1 RAETFRNL
9 VVSMGEVMSVQGV
22 SDYDIKAGGTEIPAV
37 AALPEA
43 PLAMPVQSL
52 EAGGIVALL
61 RGLFGTAGRAVK
73 H

>member
-1 RAETFRNL
+1 MT
-9 VVSMGEVMSVQGV
+9 VQGNLA
-22 SDYDIKAGGTEIPAV
+22 IGLTAAEIAVPAT

-52 EAGGIVALL
+52 EAGGIVGVL
-61 RGLFGTAGRAVK
+61 RGLFGAVGRAVK

>member
-1 RAETFRNL
+1 
-9 VVSMGEVMSVQGV
+9 MGEVMTLQGK
-22 SDYDIKAGGTEIPAV
+22 SAIDLKAAGAEIPAI

-52 EAGGIVALL
+52 DAGGIAALL
-61 RGLFGTAGRAVK
+61 RGIFGTAGRAVK

>member
-1 RAETFRNL
+1 MTLQGKSAIDLRA
-9 VVSMGEVMSVQGV
+9 
-22 SDYDIKAGGTEIPAV
+22 AGAEIPAA

-52 EAGGIVALL
+52 DAGGIVALL
-61 RGLFGTAGRAVK
+61 RGVFGTAGRAVK

>member
-1 RAETFRNL
+1 MN
-9 VVSMGEVMSVQGV
+9 VQGKFEI
-22 SDYDIKAGGTEIPAV
+22 DIKAGATEIPAI

-52 EAGGIVALL
+52 DAGGIVALL

>member
-1 RAETFRNL
+1 
-9 VVSMGEVMSVQGV
+9 MGEVMTVQGNLA
-22 SDYDIKAGGTEIPAV
+22 IGLKAAETVIPAT

-52 EAGGIVALL
+52 EAGGIVGVL
-61 RGLFGTAGRAVK
+61 RGLFGAAGRAVK

>member
-1 RAETFRNL
+1 MTL
-9 VVSMGEVMSVQGV
+9 QGK
-22 SDYDIKAGGTEIPAV
+22 SAIDLKAAWAEIPAI
-37 AALPEA
+37 AALPAA

-52 EAGGIVALL
+52 DAGGLVGLL

>member
-1 RAETFRNL
+1 
-9 VVSMGEVMSVQGV
+9 MGEVMTLQGI
-22 SDYDIKAGGTEIPAV
+22 SDNGMKTGGAEIPAA

-52 EAGGIVALL
+52 DAGGIVALL

>member
-1 RAETFRNL
+1 
-9 VVSMGEVMSVQGV
+9 MMVQGI
-22 SDYDIKAGGTEIPAV
+22 SDNDMKAGRAEIPAA

-52 EAGGIVALL
+52 DAGGIVALL
-61 RGLFGTAGRAVK
+61 RGIFGAAGRAVK